1 VEKSI
6 AGGVREALWLWGEAV
21 TATAAAGV
29 RVATR
34 GDGDRRRR
42 RANGMRAGGPR
53 GRRHDA
59 EETDRG
65 TGRDARPD
73 TWRDRACLSGSVG
86 PGPDSCSLPLGCWTG
101 TYGVSRD
108 RFLIRCL

>member
-6 AGGVREALWLWGEAV
+6 AWGVREALWGEAV

-42 RANGMRAGGPR
+42 RANGMREGSTL
-53 GRRHDA
+53 
-59 EETDRG
+59 EETG
-65 TGRDARPD
+65 N
-73 TWRDRACLSGSVG
+73 WE
-86 PGPDSCSLPLGCWTG
+86 
-101 TYGVSRD
+101 
-108 RFLIRCL
+108 RCEA

>member
-21 TATAAAGV
+21 TATAATGV

-42 RANGMRAGGPR
+42 RANGMRAGGDDGTTRRRRTGELGEMR
-53 GRRHDA
+53 GLTGGREMRGL
-59 EETDRG
+59 TLGG
-65 TGRDARPD
+65 TGRAFQVV
-73 TWRDRACLSGSVG
+73 WDRAPRFVSHVT
-86 PGPDSCSLPLGCWTG
+86 DS
-101 TYGVSRD
+101 
-108 RFLIRCL
+108 